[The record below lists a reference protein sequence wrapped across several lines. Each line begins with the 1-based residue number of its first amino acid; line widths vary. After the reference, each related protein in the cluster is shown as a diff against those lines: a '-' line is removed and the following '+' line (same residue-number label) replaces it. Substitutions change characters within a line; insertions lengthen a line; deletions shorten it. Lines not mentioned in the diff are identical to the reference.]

1 MGRRFLIVIATL
13 LIGATVTLC
22 GWFLIKIVMN
32 LPRPPGL
39 TSKQTPQPTPQ
50 IATCNGPVQTGVL
63 GRITSRKSIIMGVQE
78 DAPPMNYVE
87 TDEKDSDKTTR
98 KGFDYDLAKLI
109 AAQFSFVG
117 PEIVK
122 VKEVDAFEK
131 LFCLLKEKDGDQPS
145 VDIIMS
151 GIARDD
157 EMPDIEW
164 SDPYFDFGYALIAKK
179 SSDIKNLNDCKT
191 NKSRVGIVK
200 GDSVVEAYVKSKLP
214 KAEIVP
220 MEDED
225 NWINAIN
232 LGTVDVVI
240 YDFPFAVTEVR
251 LLNEEKSSAGVED
264 DYLEIK
270 KPSLPDSESQY
281 CIGIPAGNPDLK
293 TRIDAAI
300 SRLKGSPKYVD
311 LVKKYFQSSDVRKPD
326 KPGKD
331 VPTYTVHRGDSLSK
345 IALKELGDVSR
356 WPELKDLNNVGTEYF
371 IFPNQILIMPADYKH

>member
-1 MGRRFLIVIATL
+1 MGRRL
-13 LIGATVTLC
+13 LIGIAILLIGTTVTLC
-22 GWFLIKIVMN
+22 GVFLIKLLFPKSDVA
-32 LPRPPGL
+32 
-39 TSKQTPQPTPQ
+39 PTPTPP
-50 IATCNGPVQTGVL
+50 ITKEISSCEGAPTQTGVL
-63 GRITSRKSIIMGVQE
+63 DRIRSRKSIIMGVQE

-87 TDEKDSDKTTR
+87 EDEEEKTTTR
-98 KGFDYDLAKLI
+98 KGFDYELASLV
-109 AAQFSFVG
+109 AAQLSLVG
-117 PEIVK
+117 EERVK
-122 VKEVDAFEK
+122 VKEVDSFEK
-131 LFCLLKEKDGDQPS
+131 LFCLLKQKDGDEPS

-157 EMPDIEW
+157 EMPDIDW

-179 SSDIKNLNDCKT
+179 SSDIKNLNDCKS

-240 YDFPFAVTEVR
+240 YDFPFAVTEVK
-251 LLNEEKSSAGVED
+251 LLNEEKMKAGVVE

-270 KPSLPDSESQY
+270 KPRLPDSESQY

-293 TRIDAAI
+293 AKIDAAI
-300 SRLKGSPKYVD
+300 TRLVGSPNYVK
-311 LVKKYFQSSDVRKPD
+311 LVESYFRSDDIKQPD
-326 KPGKD
+326 KPSD
-331 VPTYTVHRGDSLSK
+331 DDATYVVRKGDSLSK
-345 IALKELGDVSR
+345 IALRELGDASR
-356 WPELKDLNNVGTEYF
+356 WPELSDLNNVGLEYL
-371 IFPNQILIMPADYKH
+371 IFPDQILIMPADYKR